1 MTEVTV
7 GVLHPGAMGVTV
19 GANAAE
25 GGAAALW
32 ASEGRSEQTAERAG
46 AAGLMD
52 VGTVGALAARSGI
65 IISVCPPDA
74 AEAVAEQVAGVGF
87 DGVYV
92 DANAIAP
99 ERARRIGR
107 RIEGAGARFVDG
119 GIIGPP
125 AIRPGTTRL
134 YLSGAGADEVAAGF
148 REGRLE
154 PIVLGG
160 AVGGAVGAA
169 SALKMAYA
177 AYTKGTAALLLA
189 ILGVARQEGVQDA
202 LAAEWARSQPALA
215 EGAVTRVRNNA
226 AKAWRFVGEMEEIA
240 ATFEAAGMPRGFH
253 EAAGEVYSRLRE
265 YRDVEPAPALDA
277 LLDAAV

>member
-1 MTEVTV
+1 MSDVTV

-46 AAGLMD
+46 AGGLMD
-52 VGTVGALAARSGI
+52 VGTVGAVAARSGI
-65 IISVCPPDA
+65 VISVCPPDA

-154 PIVLGG
+154 PIVLGD
-160 AVGGAVGAA
+160 AVGAA

-253 EAAGEVYSRLRE
+253 EAAGEVYARLRD

-277 LLDAAV
+277 LLDATV